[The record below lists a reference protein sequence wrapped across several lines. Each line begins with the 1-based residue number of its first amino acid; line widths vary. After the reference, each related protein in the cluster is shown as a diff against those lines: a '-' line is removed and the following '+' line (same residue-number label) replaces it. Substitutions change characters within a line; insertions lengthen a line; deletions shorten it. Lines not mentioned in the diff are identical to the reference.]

1 MLNLKAGNIIFGDPL
16 CHDTLNGIRQRHI
29 SLENKSFGI
38 YFTVNH
44 ARQIARL
51 IPASSNVTNVAN
63 RSLNQFERKDVWRKK
78 GRAREPM
85 INFAPAET
93 AKISQL
99 RMRCLQ
105 LPFAQTTSRILTFE
119 RSVHFAKQRYIKKN
133 VLDILSLHFSKFCMK
148 DWHWNIKR
156 VYHQLNEYY
165 RIDRSRYWPDKW
177 NKSYNEWI
185 KVLIISNQFKI
196 FSFSGQVD

>member
-93 AKISQL
+93 AKTDALFAASL
-99 RMRCLQ
+99 RANNLSYLNVRTFCALCKTT
-105 LPFAQTTSRILTFE
+105 LHWKKRLGYFITAFFKVLHERLTLKHQTSVSSIKRIL
-119 RSVHFAKQRYIKKN
+119 
-133 VLDILSLHFSKFCMK
+133 
-148 DWHWNIKR
+148 
-156 VYHQLNEYY
+156 
-165 RIDRSRYWPDKW
+165 
-177 NKSYNEWI
+177 
-185 KVLIISNQFKI
+185 SNR
-196 FSFSGQVD
+196 